1 MPNQRRERT
10 TETPSPLEDLIG
22 NLKDAEV
29 EISTASVTASENPSE
44 QLDIA
49 DVEQGVDA
57 IRRELIKSSEDG
69 EINQSVKYL
78 KKSSAKVLEKIHK
91 QMEGKRLE
99 KANAFITDMLLS
111 KFADTLMTRRN
122 H

>member
-111 KFADTLMTRRN
+111 KFAGTLMTRRN